1 MTLRLAC
8 LLLLL
13 LGSVALADDYGYP
26 QLDGFAST
34 VIGTPTELQPDLSV
48 PGRPFRI
55 LGLDPF
61 PDRPARNYV
70 WYHDKLR
77 YLLLPQKRPAP
88 LIFLIAGT
96 GSSYHGP
103 SMRTVSAAFFLAGF
117 HVVVLPSP
125 TSLPFMVAAS
135 TTQVPGL
142 LDDDSR
148 DLYRVMTMAWEEQLD
163 ERLEVTGFHL
173 AGFSLGAAQAAFISK
188 LDEDQEVFDFG
199 RVLMINP
206 PVSLYSSAL
215 ILDGFLR
222 DNVASGREFMA
233 FWDEVTE
240 ALSEEFAAT
249 RGSVQLG
256 PDWLYRVYGKR
267 RPDDQRLAMLIGL
280 AFAFTA
286 QNLVTMADVLTESAY
301 IVPVGLKA
309 DITAYVNP
317 YFVVSAR
324 TPFELY
330 FRELMVP
337 YYRRTDPAVTEDE
350 LKHRASLY
358 SIEDYLR
365 TTERVGVTHNADD
378 VIMADGEL
386 DWLADVF
393 GERATIWPRGGHGGN
408 LAFRDNVEYMLAF
421 FGASLPEGR

>member
-1 MTLRLAC
+1 MILRFAC

-61 PDRPARNYV
+61 PDRPAPNYV

-135 TTQVPGL
+135 TTQVPGV

-148 DLYRVMTMAWEEQLD
+148 DLYRVMSMAWEEQLD
-163 ERLEVTGFHL
+163 ERLEVTEFHL

-188 LDEDQEVFDFG
+188 LDEDQKVFDFG

-222 DNVASGREFMA
+222 DNVASGREFRA

-309 DITAYVNP
+309 DIAASVNP

>member
-1 MTLRLAC
+1 MILRFAC

-61 PDRPARNYV
+61 PDRPAPNYV

-125 TSLPFMVAAS
+125 TSLPFMVTAS

-163 ERLEVTGFHL
+163 ERLEVTEFHL
-173 AGFSLGAAQAAFISK
+173 AGFSLGAAQAAFVSK
-188 LDEDQEVFDFG
+188 LDEDQKVFDFG

-249 RGSVQLG
+249 RGSVRLG

-365 TTERVGVTHNADD
+365 TTERGGVTHNADD
-378 VIMADGEL
+378 EIVADGEL
-386 DWLADVF
+386 VGLC
-393 GERATIWPRGGHGGN
+393 
-408 LAFRDNVEYMLAF
+408 L
-421 FGASLPEGR
+421 

>member
-1 MTLRLAC
+1 MILRLAC
-8 LLLLL
+8 LWMLLF
-13 LGSVALADDYGYP
+13 GPVALADDYGYP

-34 VIGTPTELQPDLSV
+34 VIGTPTELQPDLSI

-61 PDRPARNYV
+61 PDRPTPRYV
-70 WYHDKLR
+70 WFHDKLR

-103 SMRTVSAAFFLAGF
+103 SMRTLSAAFFLAGF

-125 TSLPFMVAAS
+125 TSLPFMITAS
-135 TTQVPGL
+135 TTQVPGV
-142 LDDDSR
+142 LDDDSQ
-148 DLYRVMTMAWEEQLD
+148 DLYRVMTMAWREQLE
-163 ERLEVTGFHL
+163 ERLEVTEFHL

-188 LDEDQEVFDFG
+188 LDEDQKVFEFG

-206 PVSLYSSAL
+206 PVSLYNSAL

-222 DNVASGREFMA
+222 DNVSTGREFME

-240 ALSEEFAAT
+240 ALGEEFATT

-256 PDWLYRVYGKR
+256 PDWLYRVYGNR

-286 QNLVTMADVLTESAY
+286 QNMVTMADVLTESAY

-317 YFVVSAR
+317 YFIVSMR

-330 FRELMVP
+330 FKELMVP
-337 YYRRTDPAVTEDE
+337 YYRRSDPDITEDE
-350 LKHRASLY
+350 LKHRASLH

-365 TTERVGVTHNADD
+365 TTDRVGVTHNADD

-408 LAFRDNVEYMLAF
+408 LAFRENVEYMLEY